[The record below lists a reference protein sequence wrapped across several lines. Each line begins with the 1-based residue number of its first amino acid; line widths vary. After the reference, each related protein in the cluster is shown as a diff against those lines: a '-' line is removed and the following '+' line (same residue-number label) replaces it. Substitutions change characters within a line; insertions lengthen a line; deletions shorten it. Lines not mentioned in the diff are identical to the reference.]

1 MSNEKCFAY
10 TFTKLKVTLTKNAWP
25 FFTCRLWVFALG
37 TKYAEIKQEMI
48 CCHQN
53 TFKKF
58 ISLGSFIFF
67 LLWNQG
73 EGYFQQVKIYF
84 CISVW
89 KKKKKRK
96 YFLVQH
102 LQMFSM
108 LPYQKVYQQNNI
120 SLSFNL
126 TFQNAH
132 QNLTKNILLIK
143 DFVHF
148 G

>member
-10 TFTKLKVTLTKNAWP
+10 TFTKLKVTLTKTAWP

-37 TKYAEIKQEMI
+37 TKYAEIKQETI

-58 ISLGSFIFF
+58 ISLGIFIFF
-67 LLWNQG
+67 
-73 EGYFQQVKIYF
+73 
-84 CISVW
+84 SVMESRW
-89 KKKKKRK
+89 RIFPTGQNIFLHFYLKKRKKRK
-96 YFLVQH
+96 YSSVQH
-102 LQMFSM
+102 LQMLSM

-126 TFQNAH
+126 IFQNAY
-132 QNLTKNILLIK
+132 QNLTKNIHLIK
-143 DFVHF
+143 NFVHF